1 MSFYRISYRLIGL
14 FMIVVALWRMSGGG
28 EELVKQVKTSVSG
41 LISRKEVAVMRPY
54 YPDDVERDAV
64 EAVDA
69 VSAPTPVRAKSVAIL
84 NGRGETPS
92 NYYSDWYPAQR

>member
-14 FMIVVALWRMSGGG
+14 FMIVVAVWRMSGGG

-54 YPDDVERDAV
+54 YPDDIERDAV

-69 VSAPTPVRAKSVAIL
+69 VSAPTPARTKGVAIF
-84 NGRGETPS
+84 NGRETTS